1 MVFYLKINETVRAA
15 MHLSFYAKPPPKTK
29 SLFLMINHL
38 TKLCC
43 VLCTVDQ
50 LFTQKLGCTIR
61 IGKGERVPRLNYLH
75 SDITNFFLAVQ

>member
-1 MVFYLKINETVRAA
+1 
-15 MHLSFYAKPPPKTK
+15 
-29 SLFLMINHL
+29 MINHL

-61 IGKGERVPRLNYLH
+61 MGKGERVPRLNYLH